1 MFVTAKDSIMQ
12 LIQINNGNDC
22 LTSVFAF
29 MKLSIC
35 TMMLIIAELSQREK
49 RVHNRAARGQ
59 NTKLI
64 HEVEEM
70 IVAKVF
76 FSPLYMFDIID
87 VSNIKN

>member
-1 MFVTAKDSIMQ
+1 
-12 LIQINNGNDC
+12 
-22 LTSVFAF
+22 
-29 MKLSIC
+29 
-35 TMMLIIAELSQREK
+35 MLIIAELSQREK

-70 IVAKVF
+70 IVEKVF

-87 VSNIKN
+87 VSNIKNWENVWPRIDINTNNKYIKVLKISDFHSNHGQ